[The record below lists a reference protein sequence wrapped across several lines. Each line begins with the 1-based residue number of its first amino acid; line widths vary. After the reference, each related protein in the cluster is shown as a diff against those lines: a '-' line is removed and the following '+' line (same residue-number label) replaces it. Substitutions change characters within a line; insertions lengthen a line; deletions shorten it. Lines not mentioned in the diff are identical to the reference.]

1 MKEYELIPLD
11 ITLLDLNNKPTTL
24 EQYLGEF
31 LVLYFYPKD
40 FTPGCTIEACSFRDS
55 KDDIEKLGAKVIGI
69 SADSVDRHKRFKE
82 KFNLNFVLLADVDH
96 KLSQAM
102 GVWQEKKMFGKIGFG
117 IKRSTFIV
125 DPEGKILKSWSDVS
139 VNGHT
144 QEVLDYL
151 KSLKHG

>member
-24 EQYLGEF
+24 EQYLGEL

-40 FTPGCTIEACSFRDS
+40 FTPGCTIEACSFRDN

-125 DPEGKILKSWSDVS
+125 DPEGKILKIWSDVS

-151 KSLKHG
+151 ISLKHG

>member
-1 MKEYELIPLD
+1 LKEYELIPLD

>member
-24 EQYLGEF
+24 EQYLGEL

-40 FTPGCTIEACSFRDS
+40 FTPGCTIEACSFRDN

-69 SADSVDRHKRFKE
+69 SADSVDRHKGFKE

-102 GVWQEKKMFGKIGFG
+102 GVWQEKKMFGKVGFG

-125 DPEGKILKSWSDVS
+125 DPEGKILKIWSDVS

-151 KSLKHG
+151 ISLKHG